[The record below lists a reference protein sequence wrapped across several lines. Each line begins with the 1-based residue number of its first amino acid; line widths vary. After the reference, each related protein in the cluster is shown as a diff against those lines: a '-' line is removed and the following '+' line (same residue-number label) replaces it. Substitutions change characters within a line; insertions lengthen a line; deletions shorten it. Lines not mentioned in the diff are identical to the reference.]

1 MSMTDAESDVIN
13 LNVSELS
20 LNNVMSISVVN
31 YYAYKTSEVT
41 IISRNIH
48 ISLTLVL
55 IVRVLLFISLRVQ
68 NHFL

>member
-1 MSMTDAESDVIN
+1 MLNKTTFMSMTDAESDVIN

-55 IVRVLLFISLRVQ
+55 NR
-68 NHFL
+68 